1 MESYMNALWCIC
13 QLSVSLS
20 PLNTERH
27 TPYIVTAPLEWG
39 AELHS
44 QTEAHKPSK
53 RSFFLSFHVIILD
66 TKADT
71 SLFSDTQV
79 TSASINT
86 PLRTPAGCCLT
97 FVTWLHKQN
106 CAPDL
111 SLFHLSGASASPGV
125 REEYT
130 ALKAKHSLSLCFSAL
145 TLLNC

>member
-1 MESYMNALWCIC
+1 MNALWCIC
-13 QLSVSLS
+13 RLSVSLS

-39 AELHS
+39 AELRS
-44 QTEAHKPSK
+44 QTEAHKPSE

-97 FVTWLHKQN
+97 FVTWLHKQTV
-106 CAPDL
+106 
-111 SLFHLSGASASPGV
+111 HL
-125 REEYT
+125 T
-130 ALKAKHSLSLCFSAL
+130 CLCFTSAAL
-145 TLLNC
+145 RPHLVSERSTQR